1 MLNITTIFFDLLCI
15 ITDNKDRVICSIN
28 LLKED
33 FIMENEILPKL
44 LKRLEVELLR
54 LGYSEGSMKFYRNRW
69 QKLLKF
75 AKEQNQMYFS
85 EQLGIDFVETY
96 FQIQAKDFEHQ
107 LCQKDTQELR
117 VIRMVGDF
125 QLHHTILR
133 RYYKH
138 HEILSDPYFVSISLD
153 FRNYCVNKKDYSN
166 VTVNHYV
173 KQAER
178 FMDYLISQRVTSCSQ
193 ITLKLVHSYIL
204 TIAGYSYK
212 TVEQII
218 CAIRAFL
225 RYLKNNDII
234 LDDLAIKT
242 PMIQSRKQTR
252 IPSVWTKEELDALI
266 KAIDRG
272 NPKGKR
278 DYAMILLA
286 SVLGLRIG
294 DIKKLTLDCFNW
306 RQNTLAFTQSKT
318 REPIVLPLPTEVG
331 WAIIDYLR
339 YGRPNVETN
348 IIFVRHIAPF
358 LPFSEED
365 HLAQIIQGYMRI
377 AHLPTLKKHRGMHS
391 LRHTAASRML
401 EQGAPLSVISDIL
414 GHSDTD
420 STAVYL
426 KVDMKRLKECCLN
439 IPGGDEL

>member
-1 MLNITTIFFDLLCI
+1 M
-15 ITDNKDRVICSIN
+15 S
-28 LLKED
+28 
-33 FIMENEILPKL
+33 
-44 LKRLEVELLR
+44 
-54 LGYSEGSMKFYRNRW
+54 S
-69 QKLLKF
+69 
-75 AKEQNQMYFS
+75 
-85 EQLGIDFVETY
+85 
-96 FQIQAKDFEHQ
+96 
-107 LCQKDTQELR
+107 
-117 VIRMVGDF
+117 
-125 QLHHTILR
+125 
-133 RYYKH
+133 
-138 HEILSDPYFVSISLD
+138 
-153 FRNYCVNKKDYSN
+153 KDYSN

-178 FMDYLISQRVTSCSQ
+178 FMDYLISQKVTDCSQ

-204 TIAGYSYK
+204 TIAGYSFK

-225 RYLKNNDII
+225 RYLQNEDII
-234 LDDLAIKT
+234 LDDLASKT

-252 IPSVWTKEELDALI
+252 IPSVWTKKEMDALI
-266 KAIDRG
+266 KVIDRG

-286 SVLGLRIG
+286 CVLGLRVG
-294 DIKKLTLDCFNW
+294 DIKKLTFDCFNW
-306 RQNTLAFTQSKT
+306 NKNQLAFTQSKT
-318 REPIVLPLPTEVG
+318 HEPVVLPLPAELG

-348 IIFVRHIAPF
+348 IIFVRHMAPF
-358 LPFSEED
+358 LPFAEGD
-365 HLAQIIQGYMRI
+365 HLAQIIQGYMRS

-401 EQGAPLSVISDIL
+401 EQNTPLAVISDIL

-426 KVDMKRLKECCLN
+426 KVDIAKLKECCLDT
-439 IPGGDEL
+439 PEVTSYE